1 MRKLLPGM
9 EIVSIFRLL
18 IINQSNKKIKVMY
31 TNIQQAIAAVE
42 SAYPSIFTKQD
53 VIKLLNNIDIKD
65 EEPIAVNV
73 DELTDAVETLIDH
86 FDPTCMVDYDS
97 IELSISYDR
106 RIDIESVD
114 VDLEDLKTEVTVAIQ
129 EYFKKN
135 S

>member
-1 MRKLLPGM
+1 
-9 EIVSIFRLL
+9 
-18 IINQSNKKIKVMY
+18 MY